1 MKKITALLLLAVM
14 LFTMVACATGDTTT
28 GETEAETTLPET
40 SGDVTTTDG
49 ATEAPSPTEP
59 TAPTEPEVKKTLIV
73 IDAGHQSKANL
84 DKEPVGPGSSE
95 MKIKVAGG
103 ATGIVTGL
111 EEYKLTLMVALKL
124 QAELESRGYEVLM
137 IRTTNDV
144 DMSNAERAQ
153 IANAANADAFIRIHG
168 NSFENSSAHGALTM
182 CQTKNNPFNGNLY
195 QQCRSLSE
203 AVLDGLVAA
212 TGCYKRSILESD
224 SMSGINWCQ
233 VPVTIVE
240 MGFMS
245 NPEEDQLMATDAY
258 QSKIA
263 IGIANGLDT
272 YFQNR

>member
-14 LFTMVACATGDTTT
+14 LLTMVACATGETTAA
-28 GETEAETTLPET
+28 ETEAETTLPE
-40 SGDVTTTDG
+40 STDDST
-49 ATEAPSPTEP
+49 ATEAPTESPSPTDP
-59 TAPTEPEVKKTLIV
+59 TSPTEPEVKKTLIV

-84 DKEPVGPGSSE
+84 DKEPLGPGSSE

-124 QAELESRGYEVLM
+124 QTELESRGYEVLM

-224 SMSGINWCQ
+224 TMSGINWCQ
-233 VPVTIVE
+233 IPVTIVE

-245 NPEEDQLMATDAY
+245 NPEEDRLMATDEY
-258 QSKIA
+258 QTKIA